1 MNRRAFSLQLAG
13 IAGATAL
20 AGLGAAPGLVL
31 AQGAP
36 VEGKEFIKVKQP
48 IPGQATGKIEVV
60 EFFWYACPHCYHF
73 EPTLEPWV
81 AKLPQDVHF
90 RRIPVGFN
98 DVRKEFHQRLY
109 FTLEAMNQ
117 VDAMHAKMFARFH
130 QDHKPIDREADALQ
144 FAQENGLDVAKF
156 KSIFNSF
163 SMQTKIPGQPPHGG
177 LRGRR
182 RARARR
188 AGPLHHGAV
197 DGRRRGEGADGRRR
211 ADRPHSQGRLSPWTA
226 VASRCSSPGLPAR
239 RASPRSGWRPPLRWR
254 RPNPSRART
263 TSR

>member
-13 IAGATAL
+13 IAGAAAL
-20 AGLGAAPGLVL
+20 SAGGLPLGAFAQGAAP
-31 AQGAP
+31 A
-36 VEGKEFIKVKQP
+36 EGKDFHKLKQP
-48 IPGQATGKIEVV
+48 VAMASTGKIEVV

-163 SMQTKIPGQPPHGG
+163 SMQTKIAQANR
-177 LRGRR
+177 LTE
-182 RARARR
+182 AYE
-188 AGPLHHGAV
+188 V
-197 DGRRRGEGADGRRR
+197 DGVPELGV
-211 ADRPHSQGRLSPWTA
+211 QGRFTTGPSMAGDEAKALM
-226 VASRCSSPGLPAR
+226 VADVLIDRIRKGA
-239 RASPRSGWRPPLRWR
+239 
-254 RPNPSRART
+254 
-263 TSR
+263 